1 MRATPPIAP
10 ALAPAI
16 APAIAPESAR
26 PTGDRRPRL
35 VPAIEGGALVVFIVL
50 LIVFIGQ
57 RMQDQPLVALDR
69 ASLATGPSA
78 ERWYGIFFQDQ
89 HVGWS
94 WSRNTPID
102 AGGQLFEQRSSFQVA
117 TFGKLQEVITAGAAQ
132 VDAEGRLRRFD
143 FFMAADQVKLTA
155 RGEVRGQNIEMDII
169 QAGET
174 SHMSFPVARP
184 PQVGLSLEAAIARET
199 LAVGH
204 RFTVPYFDP
213 VSMAEGEMEM
223 LVTDVEIVDGG
234 EEAYWLRSSFGGMDT
249 RALVTADGGI
259 LRQESG
265 LGLSS
270 VRMTAEA
277 AQAVPS
283 GGEPVDLISLSAVRL
298 EGIIPEPR
306 ETRALRVQITGVDVD
321 RVPSD
326 PPRQVREGATL
337 TLRAADPAGLPAGLP
352 LRRGA
357 DDPNL
362 VATPSLPVAH
372 PELQAQA
379 TRLTEGAVD
388 RRAAAEA
395 ILTWVFEKVDKEPSV
410 GVPNGLAVLRS
421 MRGDCNE
428 HTALYVSLARAAGVP
443 ARIAAGVVYSDR
455 ISNGAFYY
463 HAWPEVQIGE
473 NDGWVAVDPTFGQQI
488 ADATHIKLVEGDLD
502 RQVEIMGYLG
512 KLGFRLEGASTSPEG
527 L

>member
-1 MRATPPIAP
+1 MRAALP
-10 ALAPAI
+10 A
-16 APAIAPESAR
+16 
-26 PTGDRRPRL
+26 TDRRPRL
-35 VPAIEGGALVVFIVL
+35 VPVVEGAAMVLFAILVVIFVKGRL
-50 LIVFIGQ
+50 AAA
-57 RMQDQPLVALDR
+57 PLVPLDR
-69 ASLATGPSA
+69 AALATGPSA

-94 WSRNTPID
+94 LSRSTPID
-102 AGGQLFEQRSSFQVA
+102 GGGQLFEQRSSFQVA
-117 TFGKLQEVITAGAAQ
+117 TFGKLQEVVTAGAAV
-132 VDAEGRLRRFD
+132 VDPAGRLQRFD
-143 FFMAADQVKLTA
+143 FFMAADQVKLSA
-155 RGEVRGQNIEMDII
+155 RGEVRGQQIEMDIM

-174 SHMSFPVARP
+174 SHMSFPVSAP
-184 PQVGLSLEAAIARET
+184 PQVGVSLEAAIARET

-204 RFTVPYFDP
+204 RFSVPYFDP
-213 VSMAEGEMEM
+213 VSMAEGQMEM
-223 LVTDVEIVDGG
+223 LVTDVEVIDGG
-234 EEAYWLRSSFGGMDT
+234 EEAYWLRSTFGGMDS

-270 VRMTAEA
+270 VRMSAEA
-277 AQAVPS
+277 AQAVPT

-298 EGIIPEPR
+298 EGVIPEPR
-306 ETRALRVQITGVDVD
+306 ETRALRVEITGVDVD

-326 PPRQVREGATL
+326 PPRQTREGATL
-337 TLRAADPAGLPAGLP
+337 TIRAADPARLPAGLP
-352 LRRGA
+352 LVPGA
-357 DDPNL
+357 DRPEL
-362 VATPSLPVAH
+362 AGTPTLPVAH
-372 PELQAQA
+372 PEIQAQA
-379 TRLTEGAVD
+379 ARLIAGAAD

-410 GVPNGLAVLRS
+410 GVPNGLEVLRS

-455 ISNGAFYY
+455 ISSGAFYY

-473 NDGWVAVDPTFGQQI
+473 NDGWVAVDPTFGQQV
-488 ADATHIKLVEGDLD
+488 ADATHVKLVEGDLD
-502 RQVEIMGYLG
+502 RQVEIMGFLG
-512 KLGFRLEGASTSPEG
+512 KLGFRLQGASASPEG